1 MNMIQALGTPDYAP
15 PAPRYTSRQRAA
27 DPRMIAVWRLA
38 GDEMLEDLLREPGHL
53 DAFIDEDGPELN
65 LDQAWHGLH
74 YLLTGGARA
83 TAGPRGYILGG
94 RLLATTS
101 IGFGPARILTS
112 GEVAIFGDLL
122 QCISLTDLRQRFD
135 PEAMSAAEVHPN
147 IWERAL
153 TGEQDVFAY
162 LAEHFTLLRRFIA
175 GARRDGM
182 GAVTYFA

>member
-1 MNMIQALGTPDYAP
+1 MNMIQALGTPDHAAP
-15 PAPRYTSRQRAA
+15 PPRYAARQRAP

-38 GDEMLEDLLREPGHL
+38 GDEMLDELLREPGHL
-53 DAFIDEDGPELN
+53 DAFVDEEGPELN

-74 YLLTGGARA
+74 YLLAGSARPV
-83 TAGPRGYILGG
+83 TGPRGYLLGG
-94 RLLATTS
+94 RLLGTTS
-101 IGFGPARILTS
+101 IGFGPARVLTS
-112 GEVAIFGDLL
+112 GEVAIFNDLL
-122 QCISLTDLRQRFD
+122 QCISLADLRRRFD
-135 PEAMSAAEVHPN
+135 PEAMSAAQVYPD

-162 LAEHFTLLRRFIA
+162 LAEHFTTLRRFIA